1 MRKNNDAQQRPDSET
16 VLRRLAEPLSWG
28 RITAEGKLAVF
39 VARNR
44 FASPALLARPE
55 CAVYL
60 KKQEWIICRT
70 ATADEWIISPLG
82 LAHLRRAD
90 AADHPH
96 RSQHQIIRKRME
108 RTKAGKEVPVTVN
121 EAETPLGW
129 LLNRRSRDG
138 KTLISVEQFAAGER
152 MRRDFTLASLS
163 PRVTAVWGLPVSDA
177 QGGRADAAVQ
187 SDTVIA
193 AKARLWAAFDAVG
206 PGLGT
211 ILLQVCCYLNGLED
225 AERNLGWPA
234 RSGKVVLGIALDRL
248 AQHYGMDIG
257 GAPRPRR
264 RTFLAGEPGTQDRGG
279 KKVRNTQNNSCKA

>member
-1 MRKNNDAQQRPDSET
+1 MKKNGDEQRRPDFDA
-16 VLRRLAEPLSWG
+16 VLRRLAEPQSWG
-28 RITAEGKLAVF
+28 RMAPEGGLAVF

-44 FASPALLARPE
+44 FASPALLATPE
-55 CAVYL
+55 IAAYL
-60 KKQEWIICRT
+60 KTQEWIVRRI
-70 ATADEWIISPLG
+70 ADADAWVISTLG
-82 LAHLRRAD
+82 RAYLRRAD
-90 AADHPH
+90 AADHPY

-108 RTKAGKEVPVTVN
+108 KAKGGEAGLVTVN

-129 LLNRRSRDG
+129 LLNRKSRDG
-138 KTLISVEQFAAGER
+138 KTLISLEQFAAGER

-163 PRVTAVWGLPVSDA
+163 PRVTALWGLPVNDA
-177 QGGRADAAVQ
+177 QRGSHDAAVQ
-187 SDTVIA
+187 SDTMIA

-248 AQHYGMDIG
+248 AQHYGLDIR
-257 GAPRPRR
+257 GAPKPRQR
-264 RTFLAGEPGTQDRGG
+264 VFVAEETATGTRED
-279 KKVRNTQNNSCKA
+279 KKVRNTQNSSCKA